1 LRLKDKI
8 LYFANVPTDL
18 QLGKY
23 LEDHGFEI
31 YGIIDVPDLLKKSFK
46 EQKIVTYQ
54 KTWYFRDHMKDSFTK
69 KIDEGYLIDF
79 EKKYSIDLWKL
90 VYTDRN
96 LYFFNDYHIFNHNE
110 ILRIVEQ
117 TARFFE
123 NILLEINPSYVWIHV
138 PDYFHIELLYELCK
152 SKGIK
157 ILTLSSARFPRRH
170 IISETTDKLD
180 NTESIFSVVDD
191 CNLKS
196 FEELKA
202 LTKNTYKS
210 IAPEELGIMLSNKI
224 KIKGFWHYFFSV
236 INDDYKKFYFNFGRT
251 RLKILSNEI
260 SKFLKRF
267 LRGFFINKNLKKQ
280 INLDTPFVLFPLH
293 VIPERSTL
301 SVASYYSNQIETIR
315 HIAKSLPINYKLYV
329 KEHPIQIVNG
339 WRKTSFYK
347 QILEMPNV
355 ELLHPSFSNEDLLS
369 NCSLV
374 AAIAGTTAFT
384 AAFYQKPSIVFGD
397 VLFSELPSVHRV
409 KTLEELPLIMKNA
422 LASKVKINDLNQFV
436 NILFKNSF
444 ELDFYGIMAPMV
456 KQFFYDGFTTDV
468 YIPND
473 DLKKFLDSKKNL
485 IDIWGSELI
494 KKIEEHKKMNIKN
507 EI

>member
-1 LRLKDKI
+1 MKEKI

-54 KTWYFRDHMKDSFTK
+54 KTWYFRDHMKDSLTK
-69 KIDEGYLIDF
+69 KIDEEYLIDF
-79 EKKYSIDLWKL
+79 EKKHGIDLWKL

-123 NILLEINPSYVWIHV
+123 LILEEINPSYVWIHV

-157 ILTLSSARFPRRH
+157 ILTLSSARFPKRY
-170 IISETTDKLD
+170 IISETTDQIDDK
-180 NTESIFSVVDD
+180 ESIFSVANEF
-191 CNLKS
+191 NLKS
-196 FEELKA
+196 FEELKT
-202 LTKNTYKS
+202 LITNSYKS
-210 IAPEELGIMLSNKI
+210 IAPEELGIMLSYKT
-224 KIKGFWHYFFSV
+224 KIKGFLHYFFYV
-236 INDDYKKFYFNFGRT
+236 LNDDYGKFYFNFGRT
-251 RLKILSNEI
+251 RFKIFYNEI
-260 SKFLKRF
+260 SKISKRF
-267 LRGFFINKNLKKQ
+267 FRRLYIDRNLEKEIDLKKQ
-280 INLDTPFVLFPLH
+280 FVLFPLH
-293 VIPERSTL
+293 VVPERSTL
-301 SVASYYSNQIETIR
+301 SAAPYFSNQIETIR

-339 WRKTSFYK
+339 WRKISFYK
-347 QILEMPNV
+347 EISKMPNV

-374 AAIAGTTAFT
+374 AAITGTTAFM
-384 AAFYQKPSIVFGD
+384 AAFYQKPSLVFGN
-397 VLFSELPSVHRV
+397 VLFSDLPSVYQV
-409 KTLEELPLIMKNA
+409 KTLEDLPLIIKSA
-422 LASKVKINDLNQFV
+422 LADKVKIYDLNEFV
-436 NILFKNSF
+436 NAVFENSF
-444 ELDFYGIMAPMV
+444 ELDFYGIMAPMM

-473 DLKKFLDSKKNL
+473 NLKKYLDSKKDL

-494 KKIEEHKKMNIKN
+494 KKIEEHKKCDLK
-507 EI
+507 